1 MSDTGVDT
9 RACARVAVVS
19 SKVRTARHACRSRTR
34 RGRGPARGGACLRI
48 LVAFFS
54 DMRAVPIAV
63 ALSVHGLPR
72 RHGSIELGE
81 SYRTSYGR
89 PPEHQ
94 GVAVGMYQALPIW
107 RTERTPSPSCM
118 NIMHRAR
125 DPRLS
130 MEPFVAA
137 GFNTALV
144 RSPATRLAQ
153 LIPTHPLALLAL
165 VVLDRVLCRIRIDEP
180 RGLAA
185 CWKLP
190 TVVVDRVPPMCA
202 AAAAW
207 SGAESARRAPSG
219 CCTGC
224 GCWRWPRWSA
234 SSAG

>member
-1 MSDTGVDT
+1 MTW
-9 RACARVAVVS
+9 S
-19 SKVRTARHACRSRTR
+19 SPGWGRSENSCR
-34 RGRGPARGGACLRI
+34 
-48 LVAFFS
+48 FFS
-54 DMRAVPIAV
+54 DHRAVPIAV

-72 RHGSIELGE
+72 RHGWIELGE
-81 SYRTSYGR
+81 SYPTSYGR

-94 GVAVGMYQALPIW
+94 GVAVGMYRELPIW